1 MTGMKITNPLRF
13 FGFFGLFLV
22 FMFLAVKS
30 CSDRK
35 SEMEFVNADN
45 ITDVAESEVTKE
57 NSKEHEKFIK
67 DVKKD
72 IKKQDKFE
80 KKLSAKD
87 VEKLEDKN
95 ANRTTLKKLTGK
107 AVKIKKDTVKKVL
120 KKAPKV
126 RKESKWSGSTVLVKG
141 EGTRVDNFS
150 KLQLQ
155 KDVKAIN
162 KIGKGKVTIYGSYF
176 PGEQKS
182 KGFVRAANIKNELIR
197 FGLKNSISV
206 FILPESRKT
215 RGHTGRV
222 KFSK

>member
-1 MTGMKITNPLRF
+1 MKITNPLRF

-35 SEMEFVNADN
+35 SKMEFVNAEN
-45 ITDVAESEVTKE
+45 ITDVAETPAAKE
-57 NSKEHEKFIK
+57 NSKEHTKFIK
-67 DVKKD
+67 NVKKD
-72 IKKQDKFE
+72 IEKKDEAQ
-80 KKLSAKD
+80 KKLSVKE
-87 VEKLEDKN
+87 VEKLEDKDKG
-95 ANRTTLKKLTGK
+95 RTTVKKLTGK
-107 AVKIKKDTVKKVL
+107 AVKIKKDVVKAVVKT
-120 KKAPKV
+120 APKV
-126 RKESKWSGSTVLVKG
+126 RKTSKWKGSTVLVKG

-155 KDVKAIN
+155 KDVKAMN
-162 KIGKGKVTIYGSYF
+162 KIGKGKVTVYGSYF

-215 RGHTGRV
+215 RSHTGRV